1 METEKLPPRDTT
13 TDNTEQS
20 AIQDTPS
27 EAEAELHVT
36 LMGLA
41 GFLRACL
48 AHLAPHWKQALLLLF
63 TMFPEVA
70 LETVQPLLLMLLIDH
85 AIAPGNYQ
93 LLIIIVGALL
103 GLLLAYALSQLANLY
118 LAALVG
124 AKVLNGLRFVL
135 FERLQSLSVSF
146 YNRRK
151 TGDILSRFT
160 SDLDAVDNAL
170 VGALP
175 YAV

>member
-1 METEKLPPRDTT
+1 
-13 TDNTEQS
+13 
-20 AIQDTPS
+20 
-27 EAEAELHVT
+27 
-36 LMGLA
+36 
-41 GFLRACL
+41 
-48 AHLAPHWKQALLLLF
+48 
-63 TMFPEVA
+63 
-70 LETVQPLLLMLLIDH
+70 MLLIDH

-175 YAV
+175 YAVSCLLTIVVGSILMIGIEWRIAIRYLYCYR